1 MSSIYAA
8 LVAALVYLIIVFI
21 EDGFLSWDC
30 LTRPIVVAPLTG
42 LLLGDFHTGVVMGA
56 SLEAIFMGIFAI
68 GGSLPANATAGS
80 SIAVAYV
87 ILTGSSP
94 EAGLAIA
101 FPIGTLIASV
111 RTLVQPFRSALAAY
125 WEKLA
130 LEEKHTKFVVMN
142 YIVQFLI
149 NVPGAVVIF
158 LGVAFG
164 AENLQAVLNN
174 CPEWVMRGI
183 NASSSMMVA
192 VGLAILCSMIWN
204 GQIGCF
210 FFIGY
215 VLSKCIGL
223 DSLSIAIIGIAIAIT
238 MFLQEKEIVD
248 IKGKMDHAD
257 AASGQNNG
265 EEDFF

>member
-1 MSSIYAA
+1 MSSTYAA
-8 LVAALVYLIIVFI
+8 LVAALVYLIIVFV

-30 LTRPIVVAPLTG
+30 LGRPIVVAPLTG
-42 LLLGDFHTGVVMGA
+42 LLLGDFHTGVIMGA

-80 SIAVAYV
+80 SIAVAYT

-101 FPIGTLIASV
+101 FPIGTLIATV
-111 RTLVQPFRSALAAY
+111 RTLIQPFRSALAAY

-130 LEEKHTKFVVMN
+130 LEDNHKKFVFMN
-142 YIVQFLI
+142 YLVQFAI
-149 NVPGAVVIF
+149 NIPATIVIY
-158 LGVAFG
+158 LGVAYG
-164 AENLQAVLNN
+164 AENLQNLLNS
-174 CPEWVMRGI
+174 CPDWVMRGI

-192 VGLAILCSMIWN
+192 VGIAILCSMIWN
-204 GQIGCF
+204 NQIGCF

-215 VLSKCIGL
+215 VLSKCVGL
-223 DSLSIAIIGIAIAIT
+223 DSLSIAIIGAGIAIT
-238 MFLQEKEIVD
+238 MFFGEKEIVELKNRKAID
-248 IKGKMDHAD
+248 TTETGK
-257 AASGQNNG
+257 SG